1 MIIILNDNEMG
12 ISKNVGSLAK
22 SYNNIRTKG
31 KMRFIRKITPIKV
44 KKALESTFYEI
55 NLLIL

>member
-44 KKALESTFYEI
+44 KKLWNQHFMKSIY
-55 NLLIL
+55 LIL